1 MTDREFTLWSAVYAS
16 AWFHAPVLRLGHVTD
31 EERAAVA
38 AEVADRALAV
48 LVRYRGEVL
57 DG

>member
-1 MTDREFTLWSAVYAS
+1 MTDRELTLWSAVYAS

-38 AEVADRALAV
+38 AEAADRALAA
-48 LVRYRGEVL
+48 LRGVRPEVL
-57 DG
+57 D

>member
-16 AWFHAPVLRLGHVTD
+16 AWFHASVLRLGHVTD

-38 AEVADRALAV
+38 AEAADRALAA
-48 LVRYRGEVL
+48 LRGVRPEAVA
-57 DG
+57 